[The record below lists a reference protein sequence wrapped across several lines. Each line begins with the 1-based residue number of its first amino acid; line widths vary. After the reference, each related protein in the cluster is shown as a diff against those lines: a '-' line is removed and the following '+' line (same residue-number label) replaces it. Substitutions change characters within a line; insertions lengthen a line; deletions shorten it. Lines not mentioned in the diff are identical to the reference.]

1 MLSVV
6 SIFKQLLGTF
16 VALIGGWFAGVV
28 CIVVIG
34 FTGIGG
40 DQRGSVVE
48 ASLMEAVFLWFYLI
62 PVWIV
67 ALIPLY
73 LAIPRTSLLWRP
85 YICIS
90 LGALAGLLSAA
101 LFSGGNLDSTMF
113 IWYAVAAIVGA
124 ATCLTGVV
132 TRDRFK
138 P

>member
-1 MLSVV
+1 VSVA

-16 VALIGGWFAGVV
+16 IALIGGWFAGVV
-28 CIVVIG
+28 CIVIIAV
-34 FTGIGG
+34 TGIGG
-40 DQRGSVVE
+40 DQRGAVVG
-48 ASLMEAVFLWFYLI
+48 ASLMEAVFLWVYLI
-62 PVWIV
+62 PVWII

-90 LGALAGLLSAA
+90 FGALAGLLCAA
-101 LFSGGNLDSTMF
+101 LFSSGNIDSTMF
-113 IWYAVAAIVGA
+113 LWYAVAAIVGA